1 MGNRSLI
8 AAIIIIHNNL
18 RYIISLKKRTMQRS
32 LFIVTFLFLFCGS
45 LFAQIFHFGV
55 PNLEIADMQ
64 RFLPGFSLG
73 IDIVDINIKTR
84 TDYAN
89 LISGNENEL
98 MEIYSQSSPA
108 FHVGIVANIKLGNY
122 FDLRFVPSFS
132 IAHDIN
138 LYYRFAHE
146 IFDPNPRKNEYTN
159 LILRK
164 IECHYINFPLF
175 IKFKSSRMHNLRIYA
190 LGGGQVSVN
199 MMSAKNNKIL
209 TSYNDEVK
217 AEIIPIIK
225 PYDIQ
230 VKGGF
235 GFDFYTTY
243 FKFSTEFSV
252 SFGVINLLE
261 TDQHIKDKD
270 HLDYYKSSP
279 IITGLQSLKSKT
291 FTISFI
297 FE

>member
-1 MGNRSLI
+1 MRRSL
-8 AAIIIIHNNL
+8 L
-18 RYIISLKKRTMQRS
+18 
-32 LFIVTFLFLFCGS
+32 IVTFIFLFCGS

-55 PNLEIADMQ
+55 PNLEDYDME
-64 RFLPGFSLG
+64 RFHYGFSLG
-73 IDIVDINIKTR
+73 IDIADINMKTK
-84 TDYAN
+84 TNYTN
-89 LISGNENEL
+89 LISSSENEL
-98 MEIYSQSSPA
+98 IEIYSQPVPA
-108 FHVGIVANIKLGNY
+108 FHVGIVTNMRMGNY

-138 LYYRFAHE
+138 LYYRFAQE
-146 IFDPNPRKNEYTN
+146 ILDPNPRKSNFTN

-175 IKFKSSRMHNLRIYA
+175 IKFKSSRMHNVRMYA
-190 LGGGQVSVN
+190 FGGGQVSLN
-199 MMSAKNNKIL
+199 MMSTKNNKISTL
-209 TSYNDEVK
+209 YNDEMK
-217 AEIIPIIK
+217 ADVIPIIK

-230 VKGGF
+230 VKGGI

-243 FKFSTEFSV
+243 FKFSTEFKV

-261 TDQHIKDKD
+261 TERNIKDKE
-270 HLDYYKSSP
+270 HIEYYKSSS